1 MGIHS
6 RYSAAFLV
14 LALISPQVFSAVR
27 VPVIQNDEY
36 IRQVLS
42 KQTASTGAISTPAG
56 QVAFFGAE
64 KVFAF
69 SAGDSVRPTVREIK
83 GLPNDGIYFPYG
95 PGAAYPNDPNYS
107 PASAT
112 KIKVKPQVVVPKS
125 NIVSALKSGLK
136 SNPAQLALSATV
148 GVALAGVGWLI
159 DEGSQS
165 PTKGQIVK
173 PVPGQPAPLA
183 TYRWTVSGN
192 GFSHQASDPISGF
205 NYVSDNFCWDPWEN
219 CTVINYVRHSPTSA
233 TATVR
238 RNYKGQPANTQDWP
252 FSAGAT
258 GTCPSGYTVQTDGSC
273 TSNQTGFAPVADTDL
288 QMLDPWVSSQSAEWL
303 SGLIKDVC
311 NGSPNPGGCFAQMAD
326 RSKGMISGPATAQGP
341 TTSKTTS
348 TTNPDGSVSTRTE
361 TTSTKYNFQYSN
373 NYFDVNTEKKTTTT
387 QDGQP
392 VSETI
397 ENDNTPVE
405 EAPDPTEQP
414 EEPEP
419 EYTFEDSPF
428 PDVEPFYE
436 QKYPNGLQGVWAQA
450 KADIDN
456 SNFLSFLRS
465 FVPSFSGSCPS
476 FGMSF
481 AIGNMANFGAHEFAS
496 LCYIFDFVKIVLLV
510 TAVFT
515 ARQIT
520 FGG

>member
-1 MGIHS
+1 MGIYS

-27 VPVIQNDEY
+27 VPVIQNNEY

-42 KQTASTGAISTPAG
+42 KQTATTGAVTTPAG
-56 QVAFFGAE
+56 DLAFYGAE
-64 KVFAF
+64 KVYAF
-69 SAGDSVRPTVREIK
+69 SAGDSVRPTVREVVSTV
-83 GLPNDGIYFPYG
+83 GTPSYPYG
-95 PGAAYPNDPNYS
+95 PGAAYPNDPNLS

-125 NIVSALKSGLK
+125 NIIGALKTGLK
-136 SNPAQLALSATV
+136 SNPGQLALTATV
-148 GVALAGVGWLI
+148 AAALAGVGWI
-159 DEGSQS
+159 MEEGSQAII
-165 PTKGQIVK
+165 KK
-173 PVPGQPAPLA
+173 PDPD
-183 TYRWTVSGN
+183 
-192 GFSHQASDPISGF
+192 SDLYS
-205 NYVSDNFCWDPWEN
+205 
-219 CTVINYVRHSPTSA
+219 SA
-233 TATVR
+233 TVGWCAFYAVDPLSSICQNPYPTAA
-238 RNYKGQPANTQDWP
+238 QA
-252 FSAGAT
+252 FSAMCSSREDGCGTYASFPVTYSSDFKSAFKVHTASGLRISAARFGDCPIGWNGANCHSAT
-258 GTCPSGYTVQTDGSC
+258 PTYSPINDS
-273 TSNQTGFAPVADTDL
+273 DL
-288 QMLDPWVSSQSAEWL
+288 QLLDPWVSSQSADWL

-361 TTSTKYNFQYSN
+361 TTSIKYNFQYSN

-387 QDGQP
+387 EDGQP

-428 PDVEPFYE
+428 PEVEPFYE
-436 QKYPNGLQGVWAQA
+436 QKYPDGLQGVWDQA

-481 AIGNMANFGAHEFAS
+481 AIGSMANFGTHDFPS
-496 LCYIFDFVKIVLLV
+496 LCYIFDFVKVILMVS
-510 TAVFT
+510 AVFL

>member
-1 MGIHS
+1 MGIYP

-27 VPVIQNDEY
+27 VPVIQNNEY

-42 KQTASTGAISTPAG
+42 KQTATTGAVTTPAG
-56 QVAFFGAE
+56 DVAFYGAE

-69 SAGDSVRPTVREIK
+69 SAGDSVRPTVREVVSTV
-83 GLPNDGIYFPYG
+83 GTPGYPYG
-95 PGAAYPNDPNYS
+95 PGAAYPNDPSYS

-125 NIVSALKSGLK
+125 NILSTLKSGLK
-136 SNPAQLALSATV
+136 INPGQLALTATV
-148 GVALAGVGWLI
+148 GTALSAVGWLI

-165 PTKGQIVK
+165 PTSGQLVK
-173 PVPGQPAPLA
+173 PLPSSLNI
-183 TYRWTVSGN
+183 WT
-192 GFSHQASDPISGF
+192 
-205 NYVSDNFCWDPWEN
+205 
-219 CTVINYVRHSPTSA
+219 
-233 TATVR
+233 
-238 RNYKGQPANTQDWP
+238 RNP
-252 FSAGAT
+252 GAT
-258 GTCPSGYTVQTDGSC
+258 SVSTPQAGCSIGVTDPSTRRAYTLADPNVYFCQRKVVTNASTGAFYWTDVPNVNVTRTTSCPAGYTIQPDGSC
-273 TSNQTGFAPVADTDL
+273 VLTQPSFSQVTDSDFDN
-288 QMLDPWVSSQSAEWL
+288 LDPWVSSQSAEWL
-303 SGLIKDVC
+303 GGLIKDVC
-311 NGSPNPGGCFAQMAD
+311 NGSPNPGSCFSQMAD
-326 RSKGMISGPATAQGP
+326 RSKGMISGPPTAQGP

-361 TTSTKYNFQYSN
+361 TTSTNYNFHYSN

-419 EYTFEDSPF
+419 EYTFQDSPF
-428 PDVEPFYE
+428 PEVEPFYE
-436 QKYPNGLQGVWAQA
+436 QKYPDGLQGVWDQA
-450 KADIDN
+450 KSDIDN

-481 AIGNMANFGAHEFAS
+481 AIGSMANFGAHEFQS
-496 LCYIFDFVKIVLLV
+496 LCYVFDFIKVILMVS
-510 TAVFT
+510 AVFL
-515 ARQIT
+515 ARQLT

>member
-1 MGIHS
+1 MGIYS
-6 RYSAAFLV
+6 RYSAAFLAF
-14 LALISPQVFSAVR
+14 ALISPQVFSAVR
-27 VPVIQNDEY
+27 VPVIQNNEY

-42 KQTASTGAISTPAG
+42 KQTATTGAVTTPAG
-56 QVAFFGAE
+56 DVAFYGAE
-64 KVFAF
+64 KVYAF
-69 SAGDSVRPTVREIK
+69 SAGDSVRPTVREVVSTV
-83 GLPNDGIYFPYG
+83 GTPSYPYG
-95 PGAAYPNDPNYS
+95 PGAAYPNDPNLS

-125 NIVSALKSGLK
+125 NILAALKSGIK
-136 SNPAQLALSATV
+136 SNPGQLALTETVAAAVSA
-148 GVALAGVGWLI
+148 VGWVM
-159 DEGSQS
+159 S
-165 PTKGQIVK
+165 PDNTQIQKKATDRLGGYPFSDVQTSLSSSCQGAIGVVTKESSF
-173 PVPGQPAPLA
+173 
-183 TYRWTVSGN
+183 YRMHFQGAIPPSPW
-192 GFSHQASDPISGF
+192 
-205 NYVSDNFCWDPWEN
+205 NYVNSCGAGPLGGGTGVVIADLNAFAVETSPSVPLEESDL
-219 CTVINYVRHSPTSA
+219 SS
-233 TATVR
+233 
-238 RNYKGQPANTQDWP
+238 
-252 FSAGAT
+252 
-258 GTCPSGYTVQTDGSC
+258 
-273 TSNQTGFAPVADTDL
+273 
-288 QMLDPWVSSQSAEWL
+288 LDPWVSSQSAEWL

-326 RSKGMISGPATAQGP
+326 RSKGIISGPATAQGP

-405 EAPDPTEQP
+405 EPPDPTEQP

-428 PDVEPFYE
+428 PEVEPFYE
-436 QKYPNGLQGVWAQA
+436 QKYPDGLQGVWDQA
-450 KADIDN
+450 RADIDN

-481 AIGNMANFGAHEFAS
+481 AIGSMANFGTHEFQS
-496 LCYIFDFVKIVLLV
+496 LCYVFDFIKVILMVS
-510 TAVFT
+510 AVFL
-515 ARQIT
+515 ARQLT

>member
-1 MGIHS
+1 MGIYS
-6 RYSAAFLV
+6 RYAAAFLV

-36 IRQVLS
+36 IKQVLS
-42 KQTASTGAISTPAG
+42 RQTATTGAITTPAG
-56 QVAFFGAE
+56 YVAYFGAD
-64 KVFAF
+64 KVYAF
-69 SAGDSVRPTVREIK
+69 SAGDSVRPTVREVK
-83 GLPNDGIYFPYG
+83 GLPNDGISFPYG
-95 PGAAYPNDPNYS
+95 PGAAYPSDPNYS
-107 PASAT
+107 PAAAT

-125 NIVSALKSGLK
+125 NILSALKSGLK
-136 SNPAQLALSATV
+136 LNPGQIATTLTVGAAVSAVGLLIDSAGNVSKIDDTPASFIPTGSQIHWPHEGVKYPSAISACQGLASKFAASTSGAVINSATIFSHRPFVDVTCAIDYSQGSYQEVFKPTIASV
-148 GVALAGVGWLI
+148 GTTCPAGLSLSSNSLSCVNP
-159 DEGSQS
+159 Q
-165 PTKGQIVK
+165 
-173 PVPGQPAPLA
+173 PVPA
-183 TYRWTVSGN
+183 
-192 GFSHQASDPISGF
+192 D
-205 NYVSDNFCWDPWEN
+205 
-219 CTVINYVRHSPTSA
+219 
-233 TATVR
+233 
-238 RNYKGQPANTQDWP
+238 
-252 FSAGAT
+252 
-258 GTCPSGYTVQTDGSC
+258 
-273 TSNQTGFAPVADTDL
+273 DTDL
-288 QMLDPWVSSQSAEWL
+288 NKLDPWVSQQSAEWL

-311 NGSPNPGGCFAQMAD
+311 NGSTNPGACYSQMVD
-326 RSKGMISGPATAQGP
+326 RSKGLISGPATAQGP
-341 TTSKTTS
+341 ATSKTTS

-361 TTSTKYNFQYSN
+361 TTSTKYDFQYSN
-373 NYFDVNTEKKTTTT
+373 NYFDVNTEKKTITT

-419 EYTFEDSPF
+419 EYTFDDTPF

-436 QKYPNGLQGVWAQA
+436 QKYPDGLQGVWDQA

-481 AIGNMANFGAHEFAS
+481 AIGSMANFGTHDFQS
-496 LCYIFDFVKIVLLV
+496 LCYVFDFIKVILMVS
-510 TAVFT
+510 AVFL
-515 ARQIT
+515 ARQLT

>member
-1 MGIHS
+1 MGIYS

-27 VPVIQNDEY
+27 VPVIQNNEY

-42 KQTASTGAISTPAG
+42 KQTATTGAVTTPAG
-56 QVAFFGAE
+56 DVAFYGAE
-64 KVFAF
+64 KVYAF
-69 SAGDSVRPTVREIK
+69 SAGDSVRPTVREVVSTV
-83 GLPNDGIYFPYG
+83 GTPSYPYG
-95 PGAAYPNDPNYS
+95 PGAAYPNDPNLS

-125 NIVSALKSGLK
+125 NILGALKTGLK

-159 DEGSQS
+159 EEGSL
-165 PTKGQIVK
+165 VK
-173 PVPGQPAPLA
+173 QLPPSEVLPPESQN
-183 TYRWTVSGN
+183 YWCRSDVSGN
-192 GFSHQASDPISGF
+192 YCQDGQKYSNALAAVEADRKARAAWASPVTSIT
-205 NYVSDNFCWDPWEN
+205 C
-219 CTVINYVRHSPTSA
+219 TSA
-233 TATVR
+233 NACRGYSQTGGTFFYSGR
-238 RNYKGQPANTQDWP
+238 I
-252 FSAGAT
+252 
-258 GTCPSGYTVQTDGSC
+258 GTCPAGWGSSGGPCPSNTSTGSTSPVTDS
-273 TSNQTGFAPVADTDL
+273 DL
-288 QMLDPWVSSQSAEWL
+288 DQLDPWVSSQSAEWL

-311 NGSPNPGGCFAQMAD
+311 NGSPNPGGCFTQMAD
-326 RSKGMISGPATAQGP
+326 RSKGMISGPSTAQGP

-428 PDVEPFYE
+428 PEIEPFYE
-436 QKYPNGLQGVWAQA
+436 QKYPDGLQGVWDQA
-450 KADIDN
+450 KSDIDN

-481 AIGNMANFGAHEFAS
+481 AIGSMANFGTHEFQS
-496 LCYIFDFVKIVLLV
+496 LCYVFDFIKVILMVS
-510 TAVFT
+510 AVFL
-515 ARQIT
+515 ARQLT